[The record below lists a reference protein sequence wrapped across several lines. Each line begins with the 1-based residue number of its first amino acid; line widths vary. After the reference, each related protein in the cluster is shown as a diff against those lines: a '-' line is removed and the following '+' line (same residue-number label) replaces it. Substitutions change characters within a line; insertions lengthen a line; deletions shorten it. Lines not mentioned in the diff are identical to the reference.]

1 MSYIQSVARS
11 SRFSRESDPTCLGL
25 STDNRAA
32 QHVAT
37 YVAMYVPRYI
47 ANTPLGY
54 THRSDRTVTTT
65 YPALLEATNKKPT
78 FSY

>member
-1 MSYIQSVARS
+1 MTKKRLSWSLYRQS
-11 SRFSRESDPTCLGL
+11 
-25 STDNRAA
+25 AA

-37 YVAMYVPRYI
+37 HVAMYVPRYI

-65 YPALLEATNKKPT
+65 YPLLEATNKKPT